1 MTGKIALDRKPI
13 ELGQAV
19 RHCLATLRAASPEDH
34 HQVTIGGEPVWVS
47 ADATRLDQVITN
59 LLTNAFKYTPADGR
73 VEIETGTDGA
83 DAVLTVRDHGVGI
96 SPRLLPQIFEV
107 FVQGDASIDRARG
120 GLGIGLA
127 LVRQLVVL
135 HGGSVIA
142 ASDGPGRGS
151 AFTVRIPLAPAP
163 ADERP
168 AQPAASRPVERR
180 RVLLVDDHDD
190 SRNMLSLMLRF
201 SGYEPLEAR
210 DGPEGLRMALQEKPD
225 IAVIDI
231 GLPGTD
237 GYEVARRL
245 RAEPAT
251 RALPLIALT
260 GYGQNEDRRRALE
273 AGFDL
278 HLVKPVEAAQLL
290 EAIAT
295 AGVERRGNEDEGRSS
310 A

>member
-1 MTGKIALDRKPI
+1 
-13 ELGQAV
+13 
-19 RHCLATLRAASPEDH
+19 
-34 HQVTIGGEPVWVS
+34 
-47 ADATRLDQVITN
+47 
-59 LLTNAFKYTPADGR
+59 
-73 VEIETGTDGA
+73 
-83 DAVLTVRDHGVGI
+83 
-96 SPRLLPQIFEV
+96 
-107 FVQGDASIDRARG
+107 
-120 GLGIGLA
+120 
-127 LVRQLVVL
+127 
-135 HGGSVIA
+135 
-142 ASDGPGRGS
+142 
-151 AFTVRIPLAPAP
+151 
-163 ADERP
+163 
-168 AQPAASRPVERR
+168 
-180 RVLLVDDHDD
+180 DD

-295 AGVERRGNEDEGRSS
+295 AGVERRGNE
-310 A
+310 